1 MEVSQQN
8 WHDVEKYFY
17 DTYVKFK
24 ETGDTIYRINGVNSE
39 YITAVSLNGEEVGI
53 DLKNP
58 YNIDFILPK
67 KASFNMGTTAYHIAR
82 IPARQWKKGISKQN
96 TMFSQYNEKQ
106 TWQGVAWNHAML
118 EGYVNKPSY
127 VLPQDLKTHFQNGHI
142 ACAISP
148 RIVVASN
155 GNIFVDT
162 VVVGK
167 WSFEKELITTR
178 QLFEI
183 EMKTF
188 FPFVKLKVLK

>member
-1 MEVSQQN
+1 MEVSQNN
-8 WHDVEKYFY
+8 WLDVEKYFY

-24 ETGDTIYRINGVNSE
+24 ETGDTIYRITGVNSE
-39 YITAVSLNGEEVGI
+39 YITAVSLNGDEVGI

-58 YNIDFILPK
+58 YKIDFLLPK
-67 KASFNMGTTAYHIAR
+67 KASFNMGNTAFHICR

-96 TMFSQYNEKQ
+96 TSFTKYTNNG
-106 TWQGVAWNHAML
+106 WQVCGWDHAML

-127 VLPQDLKTHFQNGHI
+127 AKVENLQELFNQGY
-142 ACAISP
+142 AAAAITP

-167 WSFEKELITTR
+167 WAFDKALITTR

-183 EMKTF
+183 EMKTN
-188 FPFVKLKVLK
+188 FPFAKLKVLK